1 MAEANNVEMQSGI
14 ENEDQLLLSD
24 GGNAPHENAATPPRE
39 IEDQHRRI
47 RRMNR
52 RERQNNEMACNRCRE
67 RRVQEYSRRH
77 RSPSRRREH
86 LNDRDHHRTSRS
98 DVATHQEERFPL
110 RRSKISI
117 PRGLA
122 WRLTL
127 HFFTDLLHLA

>member
-1 MAEANNVEMQSGI
+1 MAEANNVEMQSGN

-47 RRMNR
+47 WRMNR
-52 RERQNNEMACNRCRE
+52 RERQNREMPRNRRRE
-67 RRVQEYSRRH
+67 RRVQESPRRH

-86 LNDRDHHRTSRS
+86 LNERNHHRTRRG

-110 RRSKISI
+110 
-117 PRGLA
+117 
-122 WRLTL
+122 
-127 HFFTDLLHLA
+127 